1 MSLASL
7 TVCLSVPGRPD
18 LFAALLQPVTD
29 GVNANFSHASGH
41 LYVPVEVDACRSDP
55 HPQPGGCMT
64 QRAMTKLDEI
74 GFLRALY
81 APAATADK
89 DPACGP
95 AVVAQLEVASG
106 NVSAA
111 AVESIMG
118 DYCWPVGVGNASRP
132 TVDEALAAAGSALAA
147 KGLTMPPWHAI
158 NFRMPLDPMRD
169 GADVHLR
176 RRPGGRVGLRPGRR
190 RRRDAPRVPDAHHRV
205 SRRHAARVHQGPDA
219 PPRVLEV
226 ASRHARSTELTC
238 RCILMMSCVHS

>member
-55 HPQPGGCMT
+55 AAHPQPGGCMT

-118 DYCWPVGVGNASRP
+118 DYCWPAGVGNASRP

-147 KGLTMPPWHAI
+147 KGLAMPPWHAI
-158 NFRMPLDPMRD
+158 NFRMPLDPCVTEPTYIFDAGPAAAWASGLVAVGVETRRVCQTPITAYRGGMPPVCTKD
-169 GADVHLR
+169 PT
-176 RRPGGRVGLRPGRR
+176 RRPVCWR
-190 RRRDAPRVPDAHHRV
+190 
-205 SRRHAARVHQGPDA
+205 
-219 PPRVLEV
+219 
-226 ASRHARSTELTC
+226 
-238 RCILMMSCVHS
+238 